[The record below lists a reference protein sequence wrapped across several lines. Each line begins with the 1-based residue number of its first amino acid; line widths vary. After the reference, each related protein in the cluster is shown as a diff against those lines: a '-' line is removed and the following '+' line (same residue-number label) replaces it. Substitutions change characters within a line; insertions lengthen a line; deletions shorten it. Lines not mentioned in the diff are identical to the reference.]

1 MTVREGNMNARLIWA
16 QNSTDM
22 PTQMTRFTR
31 LRALSETFEFRF
43 INLDLDLDLGCGFS
57 VRGMVPSASDP

>member
-1 MTVREGNMNARLIWA
+1 MSVIHINHTVPI
-16 QNSTDM
+16 
-22 PTQMTRFTR
+22 
-31 LRALSETFEFRF
+31 RAPFIPQRRTTSGLVSTFEFRF